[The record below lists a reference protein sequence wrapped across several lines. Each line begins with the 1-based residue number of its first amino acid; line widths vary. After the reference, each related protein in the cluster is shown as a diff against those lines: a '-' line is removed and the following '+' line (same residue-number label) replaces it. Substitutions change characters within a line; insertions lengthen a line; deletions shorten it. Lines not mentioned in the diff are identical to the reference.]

1 MTTVAIV
8 GFGDMGE
15 PMAPHLVAAG
25 HEVRVSDT
33 DPAKRK
39 RAAALGASVHTTPA
53 DAARGARLTLGLV
66 MSDDI
71 PAAYLGPDGI
81 LAGAEPDSLVL
92 VCSTTTPELLDTVVL
107 AAPAG
112 VTVLDAPIVGGVK
125 YARERGITFLVGAA
139 PDAFA
144 RARPVLET
152 LGKARHVGEPGS
164 GVAYK
169 LINNVAIMAA
179 EAGIREALDLADHLG
194 QDYDTALDLMAV
206 GPMAAVVAR
215 ARDTTNPRPLRR
227 SAEDDDTLLTAV
239 PDPAR
244 QLPISHAA
252 AGRLWEAVT
261 AVDGHEPD
269 FVDLT
274 RKTTAREEFRS

>member
-1 MTTVAIV
+1 MTTVAII

-15 PMAPHLVAAG
+15 QMAPHLVAAG
-25 HEVRVSDT
+25 YEVRVSDT
-33 DPAKRK
+33 DPAKRE
-39 RAAALGASVHTTPA
+39 RAATTGATVHATA
-53 DAARGARLTLGLV
+53 AEAARGAQLTLGLV
-66 MSDDI
+66 MSHDI

-81 LAGAEPDSLVL
+81 LAGASQGSLVL
-92 VCSTTTPELLDTVVL
+92 VCSTTTPELLNAAVS
-107 AAPAG
+107 AAPGG

-139 PDAFA
+139 PDVFE

-152 LGKARHVGEPGS
+152 LGKVRRVGEVGS

-169 LINNVAIMAA
+169 LITNVAVMAA

-194 QDYDTALDLMAV
+194 QDYDTALDLMAL
-206 GPMAAVVAR
+206 GPMAAVVSR

-227 SAEDDDTLLTAV
+227 SAEDDDTLLASV
-239 PDPAR
+239 PDPAQ

-252 AGRLWEAVT
+252 AGRLWNAVT
-261 AVDGHEPD
+261 AVKGFEPD

-274 RKTTAREEFRS
+274 RKTTAREGFRP

>member
-1 MTTVAIV
+1 MKTVAII

-15 PMAPHLVAAG
+15 QMAPHLVAAG
-25 HEVRVSDT
+25 YEVRISDT
-33 DPAKRK
+33 DPAKRQ
-39 RAAALGASVHTTPA
+39 RAAALGASVHPTPA
-53 DAARGARLTLGLV
+53 EAARGAQLTLGLV

-81 LAGAEPDSLVL
+81 LAGAPRDSLVV
-92 VCSTTTPELLDTVVL
+92 VCSTTTPELLHRAVS

-139 PDAFA
+139 PEVHE

-152 LGKARHVGEPGS
+152 LGKVRHVGELGA

-169 LINNVAIMAA
+169 LITNVAVMAA

-227 SAEDDDTLLTAV
+227 SAEDDDTLLAAV

-261 AVDGHEPD
+261 ANDGSEPD

-274 RKTTAREEFRS
+274 RRTTARAEFRG